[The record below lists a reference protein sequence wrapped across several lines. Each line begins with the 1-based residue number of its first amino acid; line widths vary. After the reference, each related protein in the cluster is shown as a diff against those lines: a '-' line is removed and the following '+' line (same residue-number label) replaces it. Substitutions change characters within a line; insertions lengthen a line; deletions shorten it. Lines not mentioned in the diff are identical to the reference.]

1 MLDTNYFKEL
11 YLPTTC
17 RDPVTK
23 QRLRL
28 TVILRLD
35 IIASFNKI
43 DNDPEFPGYD
53 EYFAPRKYE
62 DKSKNKKY
70 NNP

>member
-1 MLDTNYFKEL
+1 MNYFKEL

-53 EYFAPRKYE
+53 EYFAPRE
-62 DKSKNKKY
+62 
-70 NNP
+70 